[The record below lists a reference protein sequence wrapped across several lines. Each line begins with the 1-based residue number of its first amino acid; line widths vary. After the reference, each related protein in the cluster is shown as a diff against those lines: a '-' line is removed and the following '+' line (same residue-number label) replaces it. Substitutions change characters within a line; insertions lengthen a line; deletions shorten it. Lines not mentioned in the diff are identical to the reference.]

1 MPIPNPTSNETEQDF
16 ISRCVEAIYD
26 EYGAEQASAICY
38 STWRKESK
46 LGQQE
51 FTYSKLREL
60 HYRGIDLTK
69 LQEEGDGLEDSCWE
83 DYAPLGTKILDGR
96 EVPNCIPKEDHPDY
110 Q

>member
-1 MPIPNPTSNETEQDF
+1 MPIPIPQASETEQDYV
-16 ISRCVEAIYD
+16 SRCVEAIYD
-26 EYGAEQASAICY
+26 EYGAEQSAGICY

-51 FTYSKLREL
+51 HTFSKLREL

-69 LQEEGDGLEDSCWE
+69 LAEGDLEDSCW
-83 DYAPLGTKILDGR
+83 DGYAPLGTKELDGR
-96 EVPNCIPKEDHPDY
+96 TVPACIPIEDHPDY

>member
-1 MPIPNPTSNETEQDF
+1 MPIPLPESNETEQDF

-26 EYGAEQASAICY
+26 EYGAEQSAGICY

-51 FTYSKLREL
+51 HTFSKLREL

-69 LQEEGDGLEDSCWE
+69 LAEDGGLEDACWDGWE
-83 DYAPLGTKILDGR
+83 AIGTKELDGR
-96 EVPNCIPKEDHPDY
+96 TVPNCVPIKE
-110 Q
+110 

>member
-1 MPIPNPTSNETEQDF
+1 MPIPIPTSNETEQDF

-38 STWRKESK
+38 STYRKESK

-51 FTYSKLREL
+51 FTYSRLREL

-69 LQEEGDGLEDSCWE
+69 LQEEGAGLEDVCWDGYE
-83 DYAPLGTKILDGR
+83 AIGTKILDGR
-96 EVPNCIPKEDHPDY
+96 EVPNCVPIKE
-110 Q
+110 

>member
-1 MPIPNPTSNETEQDF
+1 MPIPIPESNESEQDY

-38 STWRKESK
+38 STYRKESK

-51 FTYSKLREL
+51 FTYSRLREL

-69 LQEEGDGLEDSCWE
+69 LAEEGGLEDSCW
-83 DYAPLGTKILDGR
+83 DGYAPLGTKILDGR
-96 EVPNCIPKEDHPDY
+96 EVPNCIPEEEHPDFK
-110 Q
+110 

>member
-1 MPIPNPTSNETEQDF
+1 MPIPIPESNESEQDY

-38 STWRKESK
+38 STYRKESK

-51 FTYSKLREL
+51 FTYSRLREL

-69 LQEEGDGLEDSCWE
+69 LAEEGAGLEDACWDGYE
-83 DYAPLGTKILDGR
+83 AIGMKVLDGR
-96 EVPNCIPKEDHPDY
+96 LVPNCVPIKE
-110 Q
+110 

>member
-1 MPIPNPTSNETEQDF
+1 MPIPIPTSNATEQDF

-26 EYGAEQASAICY
+26 EYGAEQSAGICY

-60 HYRGIDLTK
+60 HYRGVDLTK
-69 LQEEGDGLEDSCWE
+69 LAEGDGLEGACWDGYE
-83 DYAPLGTKILDGR
+83 AIGMKVLDGVL
-96 EVPNCIPKEDHPDY
+96 VPNCVPIKE
-110 Q
+110 